1 MIKQTKQAGT
11 DEVNNNFILVQKDF
25 RCLDTLIQVE
35 KEIN

>member
-1 MIKQTKQAGT
+1 MIRQTKQTGT
-11 DEVNNNFILVQKDF
+11 HEINNNFILLQKDF